1 MSVIKFYV
9 DFIYSEKRKQ
19 VIKQKGCCSQHW
31 YSRKQEIV
39 IIVTLLLNAPKY
51 AIDQRMST
59 VDDSQLRMLNV
70 EFHD

>member
-1 MSVIKFYV
+1 MLIS
-9 DFIYSEKRKQ
+9 FIQKKRKQ
-19 VIKQKGCCSQHW
+19 VIKQKGYCSQLW

-59 VDDSQLRMLNV
+59 VDDSQLCMLNV